1 MCGRATAS
9 GRRALTSDVVQRDDD
24 SGENLPRVSKGPE
37 AQLLVG
43 PNPWETQM

>member
-1 MCGRATAS
+1 MCGRAPAL
-9 GRRALTSDVVQRDDD
+9 GRRNLTSDVVQRDDD

-43 PNPWETQM
+43 PNTWEKQV